1 MDCTRNFNTSGYRL
15 VSVERRQNV
24 KYNDP
29 EYRRRIEMLSGIPNQ
44 LSNKT
49 DEVDLSRISEADMR
63 EFEVRHL
70 LELTDQTMK
79 MDDFEQ
85 MAVARGLKIGIVYS
99 ILGEYIN
106 RAEEQ
111 SAAIKQITE

>member
-1 MDCTRNFNTSGYRL
+1 M
-15 VSVERRQNV
+15 

-29 EYRRRIEMLSGIPNQ
+29 EYRQRIEMLQGIPNQ
-44 LSNKT
+44 LTNK
-49 DEVDLSRISEADMR
+49 VDAVPMDQYSEADMR

-85 MAVARGLKIGIVYS
+85 MAVARGLKINVIYAA
-99 ILGEYIN
+99 LGEFITK
-106 RAEEQ
+106 AEEQ
-111 SAAIKQITE
+111 AKAIKQIKE

>member
-1 MDCTRNFNTSGYRL
+1 M
-15 VSVERRQNV
+15 

-29 EYRRRIEMLSGIPNQ
+29 EYRQRIEMLQGIPDHI
-44 LSNKT
+44 SNK
-49 DEVDLSRISEADMR
+49 VDADNLDNLSDADMR

-85 MAVARGLKIGIVYS
+85 MAVARGLKINIIYAA
-99 ILGEYIN
+99 LGEFIN
-106 RAEEQ
+106 KAEEQ
-111 SAAIKQITE
+111 AKAIKQITE

>member
-1 MDCTRNFNTSGYRL
+1 M
-15 VSVERRQNV
+15 
-24 KYNDP
+24 KYGDP

-49 DEVDLSRISEADMR
+49 DEVDLSRLSEADMR

-70 LELTDQTMK
+70 QELMDQTQK

-85 MAVARGLKIGIVYS
+85 LAVARGLKIGVLYAV
-99 ILGEYIN
+99 LGEYIN
-106 RAEEQ
+106 KAEEQ

>member
-1 MDCTRNFNTSGYRL
+1 M
-15 VSVERRQNV
+15 

-29 EYRRRIEMLSGIPNQ
+29 EYRQRIEMLQGIPNQ
-44 LSNKT
+44 LTNK
-49 DEVDLSRISEADMR
+49 VDAIPMDQYSDADMR

-85 MAVARGLKIGIVYS
+85 MAVARGLKINIIYAA
-99 ILGEYIN
+99 LGEFITK
-106 RAEEQ
+106 AEEQ
-111 SAAIKQITE
+111 AKAIKQITE

>member
-1 MDCTRNFNTSGYRL
+1 M
-15 VSVERRQNV
+15 

-29 EYRRRIEMLSGIPNQ
+29 EYRRRIEMLSAVPDH
-44 LSNKT
+44 LSNK
-49 DEVDLSRISEADMR
+49 VDVDDMTQYSNADMR

-70 LELTDQTMK
+70 QELTDQTMK
-79 MDDFEQ
+79 MDDYEQ
-85 MAVARGLKIGIVYS
+85 MAVARGIKIGVIYAV
-99 ILGEYIN
+99 LGEYIN

>member
-1 MDCTRNFNTSGYRL
+1 M
-15 VSVERRQNV
+15 

-29 EYRRRIEMLSGIPNQ
+29 EYRQRIEMLQGIPNQ
-44 LSNKT
+44 LTNK
-49 DEVDLSRISEADMR
+49 VDAIPMDQYSEADMR

-85 MAVARGLKIGIVYS
+85 MAVARGLKINIIYAA
-99 ILGEYIN
+99 LGEFITK
-106 RAEEQ
+106 AEEQ
-111 SAAIKQITE
+111 AKAIKQITE

>member
-1 MDCTRNFNTSGYRL
+1 M
-15 VSVERRQNV
+15 

-29 EYRRRIEMLSGIPNQ
+29 EYRQRIEMLQGIPDQ
-44 LSNKT
+44 LSNK
-49 DEVDLSRISEADMR
+49 VDSENLSQFSEADMR

-85 MAVARGLKIGIVYS
+85 MAVARGLRIAIIYS
-99 ILGEYIN
+99 ALGEFIN
-106 RAEEQ
+106 KAEEQ
-111 SAAIKQITE
+111 SKAIKQITE

>member
-1 MDCTRNFNTSGYRL
+1 M
-15 VSVERRQNV
+15 

-29 EYRRRIEMLSGIPNQ
+29 EYRQRIEMLQGIPNQ
-44 LSNKT
+44 LTNK
-49 DEVDLSRISEADMR
+49 VDAVPMDQYSEADMR

-85 MAVARGLKIGIVYS
+85 MAVARGLKINIIYAA
-99 ILGEYIN
+99 LGEFITK
-106 RAEEQ
+106 AEEQ
-111 SAAIKQITE
+111 AKAIKQITE

>member
-1 MDCTRNFNTSGYRL
+1 M
-15 VSVERRQNV
+15 

-29 EYRRRIEMLSGIPNQ
+29 EYRQRIEMLQGIPNQ
-44 LSNKT
+44 LTNK
-49 DEVDLSRISEADMR
+49 VDAVPMDQYSDADMR

-79 MDDFEQ
+79 MDEYEQ
-85 MAVARGLKIGIVYS
+85 LAVARGLKINIIYAA
-99 ILGEYIN
+99 IGEYIN

-111 SAAIKQITE
+111 AAAIKQITE

>member
-1 MDCTRNFNTSGYRL
+1 M
-15 VSVERRQNV
+15 

-29 EYRRRIEMLSGIPNQ
+29 EYRQRIEMLQGIPDQ
-44 LSNKT
+44 LSNK
-49 DEVDLSRISEADMR
+49 VDSENLSQFSEADMR

-85 MAVARGLKIGIVYS
+85 MAVARGLRIAVIYS
-99 ILGEYIN
+99 ALGEFIN
-106 RAEEQ
+106 KAEEQ
-111 SAAIKQITE
+111 SKAIKQITE

>member
-1 MDCTRNFNTSGYRL
+1 M
-15 VSVERRQNV
+15 

-29 EYRRRIEMLSGIPNQ
+29 EYRQRIEMLQGIPNQ
-44 LSNKT
+44 LTNK
-49 DEVDLSRISEADMR
+49 VDAVPMDQYSEADMR

-85 MAVARGLKIGIVYS
+85 MAVARGLKINVIYAA
-99 ILGEYIN
+99 LGEFITK
-106 RAEEQ
+106 AEEQ
-111 SAAIKQITE
+111 AKAIKQITE

>member
-1 MDCTRNFNTSGYRL
+1 M
-15 VSVERRQNV
+15 

-49 DEVDLSRISEADMR
+49 DEVDLSRLSEADMR

-70 LELTDQTMK
+70 QELMDQTQK

-85 MAVARGLKIGIVYS
+85 LAVARGLKIGVLYAV
-99 ILGEYIN
+99 LGEYIN
-106 RAEEQ
+106 KAEEQ

>member
-1 MDCTRNFNTSGYRL
+1 M
-15 VSVERRQNV
+15 

-29 EYRRRIEMLSGIPNQ
+29 EYRQRIEMLQGIPNQ
-44 LSNKT
+44 LTNK
-49 DEVDLSRISEADMR
+49 VDAVPMDQYSEADMR

-85 MAVARGLKIGIVYS
+85 MAVARGLRIAVIYS
-99 ILGEYIN
+99 ALGEFIN
-106 RAEEQ
+106 KAEEQ
-111 SAAIKQITE
+111 SKAIKQITE

>member
-1 MDCTRNFNTSGYRL
+1 M
-15 VSVERRQNV
+15 

-29 EYRRRIEMLSGIPNQ
+29 EYRQRIEMLQGIPNQ
-44 LSNKT
+44 LTNK
-49 DEVDLSRISEADMR
+49 VDAVPMDQYSEADMR

-85 MAVARGLKIGIVYS
+85 MAVARGLRIAIIYS
-99 ILGEYIN
+99 ALGEFIN
-106 RAEEQ
+106 KAEEQ
-111 SAAIKQITE
+111 SKAIKQITE

>member
-1 MDCTRNFNTSGYRL
+1 M
-15 VSVERRQNV
+15 

-29 EYRRRIEMLSGIPNQ
+29 EYRQRIEMLQGIPDQ
-44 LSNKT
+44 LSNK
-49 DEVDLSRISEADMR
+49 VDSENLSQFSESDMR

-85 MAVARGLKIGIVYS
+85 MAVARGLRIAIIYS
-99 ILGEYIN
+99 ALGEFIN
-106 RAEEQ
+106 KAEEQ
-111 SAAIKQITE
+111 SKAIKQITE